1 MKTLTS
7 ELLKLRSLLEQE
19 REALMR
25 ADLERIDSLAARK
38 ATLLERLEPRQDTP
52 REPRERQLADTVAAE
67 ARRNQALIES
77 ALAGVR
83 DAQELIARVRKPR
96 KHNTYDRDGRR
107 ETIGDSPSRLERRA

>member
-25 ADLERIDSLAARK
+25 ADLERLDALAVRK
-38 ATLLERLEPRQDTP
+38 TALLERLEPHQETP
-52 REPRERQLADTVAAE
+52 REPRERQLAEAVAAE
-67 ARRNQALIES
+67 TQRNQALIEA

-83 DAQELIARVRKPR
+83 DAQDVIARARKPR
-96 KHNTYDRDGRR
+96 KHNTYGRDGRR
-107 ETIGDSPSRLERRA
+107 ETMGDSPSRLERRA